1 MDFIKTE
8 IFCSSKALWREWRG
22 KLQIRR
28 RYLQYIYSEK
38 KLDTDNKH
46 LKRCSSLIITEKKNK
61 ATTHLLE
68 YLKLKNLTNTKG
80 VGGTIEKQ
88 GLSHIAG
95 GSVKC

>member
-1 MDFIKTE
+1 M
-8 IFCSSKALWREWRG
+8 
-22 KLQIRR
+22 
-28 RYLQYIYSEK
+28 
-38 KLDTDNKH
+38 
-46 LKRCSSLIITEKKNK
+46 KRCSSLIITEKKNK

-88 GLSHIAG
+88 GLSHITG